1 MTKVLKYLKPFTLSI
16 ILVIGLL
23 IVQATC
29 DLSLPDYTS
38 NIVNVGIQQ
47 NGIKN
52 AVPTVIREK
61 ELNKLMIF
69 MDNNQKDEVN
79 KNYKLINKDNL
90 TKEEYDKEV
99 KKYPILKS
107 EPLYKLNTNDKKE
120 IENLNKI
127 MSKALVKVSGI
138 EAASQQGKIPNLPKG
153 VDVFSV
159 IEKLPQAQIDEM
171 TKEIDNKTSDLDE
184 NMLTQS
190 SIYAIK
196 NEYEAIGINIEKLQN
211 NYIFKSGAAMLGIAL
226 IMYTARL
233 FISPVTNI
241 INFPLHPL

>member
-171 TKEIDNKTSDLDE
+171 TKEIDNKT
-184 NMLTQS
+184 
-190 SIYAIK
+190 
-196 NEYEAIGINIEKLQN
+196 
-211 NYIFKSGAAMLGIAL
+211 
-226 IMYTARL
+226 
-233 FISPVTNI
+233 
-241 INFPLHPL
+241 